1 MSRKKKIIAVA
12 AILLIILA
20 SFIGGQTYAKYTSQV
35 VGLGVGKVADWNF
48 KVNGVTDRIP
58 KTIDLTSTVND
69 ETLIN
74 NKIAP
79 GTQGSFTITIDGTG
93 SEVGMKYELTSTA
106 ELGKPSNLKFTWN
119 GTTYNTLTELFAN
132 AGGYIYANEE
142 NKVKEIKIDW
152 EWPYQI
158 GENDEEIAANDEL
171 DMDSGLGE
179 SYAFDVYVTATQI
192 MPNA

>member
-1 MSRKKKIIAVA
+1 MSKKKKIIVVA
-12 AILLIILA
+12 AILLIISV

-35 VGLGVGKVADWNF
+35 IGLGVGKVATWEF

-69 ETLIN
+69 ETLAN
-74 NKIAP
+74 NRIAP
-79 GTQGSFTITIDGTG
+79 GTHGSFTITIDGTG
-93 SEVGMKYELTSTA
+93 SEVGMKYELSSTA

-119 GTTYNTLTELFAN
+119 GTTYNTLTELFEN

-142 NKVKEIKIDW
+142 NKVKEINIDW

-158 GENDEEIAANDEL
+158 GKTDEEIAANDEL
-171 DMDSGLGE
+171 DMESALGE
-179 SYAFDVYVTATQI
+179 SFAFDVYVTATQI
-192 MPNA
+192 VPNA